1 MCSKPEG
8 GFTDDNARVIIK
20 RFGIARPNFLVQNIE
35 IFVKVIVVLVYRWRD
50 LFLDNSS
57 VSLISFKKSLEQ
69 SKEDDP

>member
-35 IFVKVIVVLVYRWRD
+35 IFVKVIVVL
-50 LFLDNSS
+50 
-57 VSLISFKKSLEQ
+57 KG
-69 SKEDDP
+69 